1 MLSKRGKG
9 ADIYFVETLLPPRYA
24 EACSLRSV
32 CTLGGTL
39 CAAFNE
45 LDTQPWQH
53 AKENNYDRII
63 MDRNVRVLSVHAV
76 RAAAVDTSQ
85 SLVSGA
91 GFENEVHGVAW
102 LSM

>member
-1 MLSKRGKG
+1 MATRQ
-9 ADIYFVETLLPPRYA
+9 R
-24 EACSLRSV
+24 
-32 CTLGGTL
+32 
-39 CAAFNE
+39 
-45 LDTQPWQH
+45 
-53 AKENNYDRII
+53 NNYDRII